1 MATIQPGLH
10 QYKIGV
16 GAILLAEFLSSGRQ
30 ISWSYNVK
38 FQCKVWY
45 KIGAKLE
52 QIKVCTQKNANLNI
66 IKKTYFFLCVRC
78 CCLFAF
84 YFFFFQE
91 SLIFNAKHRNM
102 KNDFLN
108 FHLEMNW
115 QVMPRLFLYPL
126 ISTYLRGSFLRVSS
140 RCYGLFESS
149 SDVYT
154 APEYQREYDRDRYI
168 EMSRSKKYYFSANKV
183 NRRIRHNDR

>member
-1 MATIQPGLH
+1 MR
-10 QYKIGV
+10 KM
-16 GAILLAEFLSSGRQ
+16 LLFVCFL
-30 ISWSYNVK
+30 
-38 FQCKVWY
+38 
-45 KIGAKLE
+45 L
-52 QIKVCTQKNANLNI
+52 L
-66 IKKTYFFLCVRC
+66 
-78 CCLFAF
+78 
-84 YFFFFQE
+84 FFQE
-91 SLIFNAKHRNM
+91 SLIFDAKHRNM